1 MRRFWVLV
9 LCLLLPLQGWA
20 ARYSPVPPCP
30 MQDMMAMGAESGIPM
45 DMLIEA
51 MDDCCND
58 LDTFQRTGQLCK
70 GVPMGATP
78 VADISSFPTLAV
90 TARLTQT
97 PPEPRWR
104 SLPPGA
110 TTRLWRPPSSL

>member
-1 MRRFWVLV
+1 
-9 LCLLLPLQGWA
+9 
-20 ARYSPVPPCP
+20 
-30 MQDMMAMGAESGIPM
+30 MGADAGIPM
-45 DMLIEA
+45 DMLLEA

-70 GVPMGATP
+70 GVPMGTAQ
-78 VADISSFPTLAV
+78 VADISSFPTLT
-90 TARLTQT
+90 TAPRLTQV
-97 PPEPRWR
+97 PSEPRWR